1 MNYLKL
7 AFSIFIVLAASRLI
21 PHPPNFTSLIALSL
35 YVPIVFGLQS
45 ILVVV
50 AAFFVTDL
58 VIGFHSLLFF
68 TWGSV
73 VLIGF
78 LSKYFYQ
85 NIYIRISG
93 ALIGSII
100 FYIISNF
107 GVWLSGSYGFNLT
120 GLINCYIAAIPFFS
134 YTVISTILFS
144 SIIEF
149 LLYLKNKSV
158 EYTFFK

>member
-1 MNYLKL
+1 MMNLKIAIFVFL
-7 AFSIFIVLAASRLI
+7 ALAVTRFI

-35 YVPIVFGLQS
+35 YVPIIFGLQS

-85 NIYIRISG
+85 NIYYRFSG

-100 FYIISNF
+100 FYIVSNF
-107 GVWLSGSYGFNLT
+107 GVWVSGSYGFTLT
-120 GLINCYIAAIPFFS
+120 GLMNCYIAAIPFFS

-149 LLYLKNKSV
+149 LLYLKNKPIK
-158 EYTFFK
+158 YKLF

>member
-1 MNYLKL
+1 MTYLKL

-45 ILVVV
+45 ILLVV

-85 NIYIRISG
+85 NIYYRFSG

-100 FYIISNF
+100 FYIVSNF
-107 GVWLSGSYGFNLT
+107 GVWLSGSYGFTLT

-134 YTVISTILFS
+134 HTVISTILFS

-149 LLYLKNKSV
+149 LLYLKTKSFK
-158 EYTFFK
+158 YTFFK

>member
-1 MNYLKL
+1 MMNLKIAIFVFL
-7 AFSIFIVLAASRLI
+7 ALAVTRFI

-45 ILVVV
+45 ILLVV

-85 NIYIRISG
+85 NIYYRFSG

-100 FYIISNF
+100 FYIVSNF
-107 GVWLSGSYGFNLT
+107 GVWVSGSYGFTLT
-120 GLINCYIAAIPFFS
+120 GLMNCYIAAIPFFS

-149 LLYLKNKSV
+149 LLYLKNKPIK
-158 EYTFFK
+158 YKLF

>member
-78 LSKYFYQ
+78 LWASD
-85 NIYIRISG
+85 
-93 ALIGSII
+93 
-100 FYIISNF
+100 
-107 GVWLSGSYGFNLT
+107 
-120 GLINCYIAAIPFFS
+120 
-134 YTVISTILFS
+134 
-144 SIIEF
+144 
-149 LLYLKNKSV
+149 KSD
-158 EYTFFK
+158 TPAKL

>member
-1 MNYLKL
+1 MNYFKI
-7 AFSIFIVLAASRLI
+7 SIGIFIVLATSRFV

-78 LSKYFYQ
+78 LFQLSQLYHRLDYK
-85 NIYIRISG
+85 ILICLLILCLYI
-93 ALIGSII
+93 L
-100 FYIISNF
+100 
-107 GVWLSGSYGFNLT
+107 L
-120 GLINCYIAAIPFFS
+120 
-134 YTVISTILFS
+134 
-144 SIIEF
+144 F
-149 LLYLKNKSV
+149 LLCPLSFSIYYQRLFVFAPYLQFTKYINSLFL
-158 EYTFFK
+158 TFTHHREQNSMS

>member
-1 MNYLKL
+1 MNLKIAIFVFL
-7 AFSIFIVLAASRLI
+7 ALAVTRFI

-35 YVPIVFGLQS
+35 YVPIIFGLQS

-107 GVWLSGSYGFNLT
+107 GVWLNGSYGFTLT

-134 YTVISTILFS
+134 YTFISTILFS

-149 LLYLKNKSV
+149 FLYLKIKSV
-158 EYTFFK
+158 KYTFFK